1 MAIKHKIVIN
11 VSDPQGK
18 NANVLKDA
26 NVKLPTRL
34 IKFLFGDFT
43 QVYLLAPGQTVE
55 SVDIHE
61 VKRVCSMSKVNIS
74 KIIEGVGACS
84 ENLIGIS
91 ENLISISEKVSVI
104 LKVIVEIISEYQTE
118 ADKPAIETKTKK
130 SAAKQIEAKAE
141 PVKEAAKEYLEEGLH
156 M

>member
-11 VSDPQGK
+11 VSDTQGK
-18 NANVLKDA
+18 TANVLKGA

-61 VKRVCSMSKVNIS
+61 VEKGECA
-74 KIIEGVGACS
+74 AC
-84 ENLIGIS
+84 
-91 ENLISISEKVSVI
+91 
-104 LKVIVEIISEYQTE
+104 
-118 ADKPAIETKTKK
+118 PR
-130 SAAKQIEAKAE
+130 
-141 PVKEAAKEYLEEGLH
+141 
-156 M
+156 

>member
-11 VSDPQGK
+11 VSDSQGK
-18 NANVLKDA
+18 TANVLKGA

-61 VKRVCSMSKVNIS
+61 VEKGECA
-74 KIIEGVGACS
+74 AC
-84 ENLIGIS
+84 LR
-91 ENLISISEKVSVI
+91 
-104 LKVIVEIISEYQTE
+104 
-118 ADKPAIETKTKK
+118 
-130 SAAKQIEAKAE
+130 
-141 PVKEAAKEYLEEGLH
+141 
-156 M
+156 